1 MIDAERSYMYVLR
14 INLTYI

>member
-1 MIDAERSYMYVLR
+1 MIHAERSYMYVLR